1 MAITKALISCAHL
14 NCAFDFACAFCFFS
28 HDAAHFFQSK
38 SERSKLA
45 SLWSDSDDSDDSVIC
60 LDPVPKSCS
69 SVKKTGV
76 PVVQV
81 SSTKV

>member
-1 MAITKALISCAHL
+1 M
-14 NCAFDFACAFCFFS
+14 
-28 HDAAHFFQSK
+28 AHFFQSK